1 MNYSYGSYG
10 TINHLYNICFLYST
24 RVKAC
29 EDLPRALSGLLVSR
43 RTSKD
48 GNWEPGRRVWPN
60 KNCSGTGLGQHFLS
74 PQKKTALRDR
84 LKRDWAKSGMGL
96 GCTAGPALDR
106 NRPSISS
113 VQMMTREK
121 MAIRKVILDRS
132 FSASS
137 SHHRNFSVSSSYH
150 WSFFFFNP
158 PSRFSSS
165 SSSSSSQIYGVIYYP
180 LN

>member
-1 MNYSYGSYG
+1 
-10 TINHLYNICFLYST
+10 
-24 RVKAC
+24 
-29 EDLPRALSGLLVSR
+29 
-43 RTSKD
+43 
-48 GNWEPGRRVWPN
+48 
-60 KNCSGTGLGQHFLS
+60 
-74 PQKKTALRDR
+74 
-84 LKRDWAKSGMGL
+84 MGL

-165 SSSSSSQIYGVIYYP
+165 SSSSSSQIYGAVEDQRSRDDLRRPTNIAVRDWVSHFGDRSP
-180 LN
+180 RGPDWP